1 MVDVN
6 LQGCRKITSLEALSS
21 LSRLAGLNLRNCDG
35 LGDSALGPLS
45 RLVSL
50 RSLDLSGCTHLTG
63 RGCASRHLAD
73 IHLDLDWNPRSEEGE
88 LLPEKHAK
96 SHFLCNVEIRPCN
109 DHEFLSLPLRQGIT
123 I

>member
-21 LSRLAGLNLRNCDG
+21 LSRLASLNLRNCDG
-35 LGDSALGPLS
+35 LGDSALCPLS

-63 RGCASRHLAD
+63 RGCARTQSVYFRVL
-73 IHLDLDWNPRSEEGE
+73 G
-88 LLPEKHAK
+88 
-96 SHFLCNVEIRPCN
+96 F
-109 DHEFLSLPLRQGIT
+109 
-123 I
+123 